1 MGKLS
6 GSSRNIIKDRSS
18 SNIFVKWTA
27 EERQGFSQKFYWEWK
42 DCTWCH
48 GFYSSLEFVFFG
60 KDARGKKPFE
70 IDVRSVIAFR
80 EIGKENEAMRT
91 FTTMMNMP
99 PPLSHQS

>member
-1 MGKLS
+1 M
-6 GSSRNIIKDRSS
+6 
-18 SNIFVKWTA
+18 
-27 EERQGFSQKFYWEWK
+27 
-42 DCTWCH
+42 
-48 GFYSSLEFVFFG
+48 FFG